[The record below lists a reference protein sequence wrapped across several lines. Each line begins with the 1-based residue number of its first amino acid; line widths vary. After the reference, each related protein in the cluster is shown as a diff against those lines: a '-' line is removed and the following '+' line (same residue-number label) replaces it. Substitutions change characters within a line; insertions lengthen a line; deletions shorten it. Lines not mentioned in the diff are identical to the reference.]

1 MFVVVYIE
9 YGFACKHAWNIMRK
23 SKVLQLGLQLGFW
36 IATNT
41 CNSQYLYSCEF
52 YQTSCNKHVYNPYI
66 QLRCNLVHFNCN
78 RLSTLV
84 SCTNS
89 CRQKSLW
96 HFIHP
101 LMDEVCSY
109 LLNLF
114 TTVFQVAF
122 DQKNWIFFHSSID
135 EWMNGWNIYV
145 YCNCLTIQ
153 AM

>member
-23 SKVLQLGLQLGFW
+23 SKVLQLGFW

-66 QLRCNLVHFNCN
+66 HLRCNLVHFNCN
-78 RLSTLV
+78 WLSTLI

-89 CRQKSLW
+89 CRQKKISVTFHTSINGWSMFISFELIYNCFSSSFW
-96 HFIHP
+96 PKKLNIFSFIHWW
-101 LMDEVCSY
+101 MDEIYMFIAIVLQFRQC
-109 LLNLF
+109 
-114 TTVFQVAF
+114 
-122 DQKNWIFFHSSID
+122 KNKND
-135 EWMNGWNIYV
+135 
-145 YCNCLTIQ
+145 
-153 AM
+153 